1 MLKTGETHFL
11 GQVNQKALIKK
22 GGKVLLV
29 KYPDKAENRARGKYD
44 MPGGRLNVDEG
55 TLDGLKREVFE
66 EIGTEIGVKRIL
78 NTGTF
83 TNLSGLVNFFVIY
96 EAFLIDEQKPF
107 KLEEA
112 EVADVLWIEPKE
124 FFTLPII
131 YPEYQ
136 EALRS
141 ILL

>member
-29 KYPDKAENRARGKYD
+29 KYPDRVENRARGKFD
-44 MPGGRLNVDEG
+44 MPGGRLNLGEA

-66 EIGTEIGVKRIL
+66 EIGSDIMVEKIL
-78 NTGTF
+78 VTGTF
-83 TNLSGLVNFFVIY
+83 TNLSGQVNFFVIHQ
-96 EAFLIDEQKPF
+96 AILLDENKPF
-107 KLEEA
+107 QLEEA
-112 EVADVLWIEPKE
+112 EVADVVWIEPKE

-136 EALRS
+136 EALRPV
-141 ILL
+141 LL